1 MQGRSIF
8 RGIRSTACF
17 WESNPFH
24 SIPLSQWHSSRARR
38 KPKKCA
44 DFCEVGPKEGAIEQF
59 FDLGLAADLGLAGFT
74 CPVHPFLASSA
85 KLDIVKVPK
94 TQIWDKLGAIWLF
107 NSNEPQTI
115 IIENSCD
122 NYTHRAF
129 WQSTTHTSY
138 TVAQAIKISEAS
150 NCRTSYSFVQLH
162 APGRQLL
169 EFLRGSC
176 AYTIVLF
183 FEHEIHLSYK
193 LKRKQALLSIW
204 GK

>member
-1 MQGRSIF
+1 MLLREQSFSFNTSISVTLVQSEKKTKEVCWLLRSRTE
-8 RGIRSTACF
+8 RG
-17 WESNPFH
+17 SNRAV
-24 SIPLSQWHSSRARR
+24 LWSRARR
-38 KPKKCA
+38 CCKN
-44 DFCEVGPKEGAIEQF
+44 Q
-59 FDLGLAADLGLAGFT
+59 GFT

-85 KLDIVKVPK
+85 RLDIVKVPK

-115 IIENSCD
+115 ITENSCD

-129 WQSTTHTSY
+129 WQSMTHTSY

-162 APGRQLL
+162 VPGRQLL

>member
-1 MQGRSIF
+1 MTLVQSEKKTKEVCWLLRSRTE
-8 RGIRSTACF
+8 RG
-17 WESNPFH
+17 SNRAV
-24 SIPLSQWHSSRARR
+24 LWSRARR
-38 KPKKCA
+38 CCKN
-44 DFCEVGPKEGAIEQF
+44 Q
-59 FDLGLAADLGLAGFT
+59 GLT

-94 TQIWDKLGAIWLF
+94 TQICDKLGAIWLF

-138 TVAQAIKISEAS
+138 TAQAIKISEAS

-162 APGRQLL
+162 TPGRQLL

-183 FEHEIHLSYK
+183 FASTKYISVTN
-193 LKRKQALLSIW
+193 LKRNKHC
-204 GK
+204 